1 MKKYGLIGYPLTHSF
16 SKSFFE
22 RKFKNENINDHIY
35 KNIEIEN
42 INLIKEKI
50 TLENLSGFNV
60 TSPFKE
66 KIIPFLDK
74 ISLEAKKIHAVNTVL
89 IKENKWI
96 GFNTDWIGFHKTL
109 NRKKHHKSAIIIGN
123 GGASKA
129 IIFAL
134 KKMNIN
140 YEIFARKNTKRKI
153 IDINKDDLKKNQI
166 IINCTPIGTF
176 PEISKSP
183 SIPYK
188 FLNKDH
194 LLYDLIY
201 NPRETLFIKE
211 GIIRNC
217 QTQNGFE
224 MLKIQALES
233 WKIWNNINKPI
244 ID

>member
-1 MKKYGLIGYPLTHSF
+1 
-16 SKSFFE
+16 
-22 RKFKNENINDHIY
+22 
-35 KNIEIEN
+35 
-42 INLIKEKI
+42 
-50 TLENLSGFNV
+50 
-60 TSPFKE
+60 
-66 KIIPFLDK
+66 
-74 ISLEAKKIHAVNTVL
+74 
-89 IKENKWI
+89 
-96 GFNTDWIGFHKTL
+96 
-109 NRKKHHKSAIIIGN
+109 
-123 GGASKA
+123 
-129 IIFAL
+129 
-134 KKMNIN
+134 MNIN

-153 IDINKDDLKKNQI
+153 IDINKDDLKNNKI

-201 NPRETLFIKE
+201 NPRETLFLKE
-211 GIIRNC
+211 GIFRNC

>member
-22 RKFKNENINDHIY
+22 RKFKNENINDRIY

-42 INLIKEKI
+42 IKLIKEKI

-74 ISLEAKKIHAVNTVL
+74 ISPEAKEIQAVNTVL

-96 GFNTDWIGFHKTL
+96 GFNTDWIGFLKTL
-109 NRKKHHKSAIIIGN
+109 NRKEHHKSAIIIGN

-129 IIFAL
+129 IVFAL

-153 IDINKDDLKKNQI
+153 IDINKDDLKNNKI

-201 NPRETLFIKE
+201 NPRETLFLKE

>member
-22 RKFKNENINDHIY
+22 RKFKNENINDRIY

-42 INLIKEKI
+42 ITLIKEKI

-66 KIIPFLDK
+66 KIIPFLNK
-74 ISLEAKKIHAVNTVL
+74 ISPEAKEIQAVNTVL

-96 GFNTDWIGFHKTL
+96 GFNTDWLGFYKTL
-109 NRKKHHKSAIIIGN
+109 NKKNHHKSAIIIGN

-153 IDINKDDLKKNQI
+153 IDINKEDLKNNKI

-233 WKIWNNINKPI
+233 WKIWNNINKTI